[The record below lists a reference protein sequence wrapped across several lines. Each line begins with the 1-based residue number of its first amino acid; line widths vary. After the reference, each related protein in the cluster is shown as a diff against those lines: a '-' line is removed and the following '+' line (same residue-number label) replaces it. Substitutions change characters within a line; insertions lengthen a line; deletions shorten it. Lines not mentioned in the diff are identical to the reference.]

1 MRPSSSSLLIR
12 PLSPRFFIYPSLM
25 SANLSQTHCPIH
37 CSKTAV
43 PIWPVPIPLPVL
55 PTTPRHWKT
64 WLYSSHPHDPSCCTH
79 HSKLQALAPT
89 TFLALLVA
97 APKFGLVT
105 AEVTVATVHPPQAGC
120 TGPTLAILP
129 AVRIRLLGNREMVG
143 AATRTITMFLLS
155 LLH

>member
-1 MRPSSSSLLIR
+1 M
-12 PLSPRFFIYPSLM
+12 
-25 SANLSQTHCPIH
+25 
-37 CSKTAV
+37 
-43 PIWPVPIPLPVL
+43 
-55 PTTPRHWKT
+55 
-64 WLYSSHPHDPSCCTH
+64 
-79 HSKLQALAPT
+79 APT